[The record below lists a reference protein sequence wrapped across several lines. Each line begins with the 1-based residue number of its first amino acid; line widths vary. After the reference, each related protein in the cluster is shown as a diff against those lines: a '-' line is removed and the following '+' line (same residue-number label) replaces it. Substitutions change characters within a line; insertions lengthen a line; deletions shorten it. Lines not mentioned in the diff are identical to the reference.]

1 MQRNNQNEANQPQPF
16 QLELIEPFTTLR
28 ADGTIAPTPY
38 IVDGLLTQ
46 GGLSVL
52 GAKPK
57 VGKSSLSRH
66 LAVSVAK
73 GTPFLGRDTT
83 RGEVLLCSL
92 EDPRSHLDNCLSALG
107 YDPSS
112 DARIHIVER
121 VSPNKDET
129 IGKIREA
136 LIQMPNIRLI
146 IVDHLAKLLN
156 LADLSEYMPTL
167 RGIGVLH
174 DLARDFPHLHVIALC
189 HSKKVK
195 CDDPFDGIL
204 GSTALRGEPDTNI
217 VLMNERGHR
226 VIVTETRVGR
236 AIPATILQAE
246 MVTSAGSDVARDYSL
261 GDSFT
266 QWDADRKDKAETKQT
281 ADYTNRVVT
290 FLAECEGQT
299 ALQGEVLKSVSG
311 QTARIVNAIK
321 ELEGESIV
329 SAIGTPKRLQLN
341 LSGEALRLYRLS
353 QNA

>member
-1 MQRNNQNEANQPQPF
+1 MQRNQNQPQPF
-16 QLELIEPFTTLR
+16 QLELIEPFTTLCE
-28 ADGTIAPTPY
+28 DGTVSPTPY

-73 GTPFLGRDTT
+73 GAPFLGRATT

-92 EDPRSHLDNCLSALG
+92 EDPRTHLDNCLSALG
-107 YDPSS
+107 YDPQIDSK
-112 DARIHIVER
+112 IHIVER

-129 IGKIREA
+129 IARIREV
-136 LIQMPNIRLI
+136 LVERPDIRLI

-156 LADLSEYMPTL
+156 LADFSEYMPTL

-174 DLARDFPHLHVIALC
+174 DLARDFPHLHVTALA

-246 MVTSAGSDVARDYSL
+246 MVTSAGSDVARDYIL
-261 GDSFT
+261 AEPFD
-266 QWDADRKDKAETKQT
+266 QWDRDHKDRADKKQG
-281 ADYTNRVVT
+281 ADYTNRIMS

-299 ALQGEVLKSVSG
+299 ALQSEVLKSVKG
-311 QTARIVNAIK
+311 QTARIINAIK
-321 ELEGESIV
+321 ELEAECIV
-329 SAIGTPKRLQLN
+329 SASGTPKMLQLN
-341 LSGEALRLYRLS
+341 LSGEALRLYQMKQLS
-353 QNA
+353 